1 MVVYPHR
8 AMLRWVRGHDT
19 MLGQVRTL
27 FLTLCLIWTLVGVVW
42 ADRDGPG
49 EPFLTL
55 GAVAVVL
62 VSLIVGYRRG
72 RFPHWSW
79 AVEGVGVCLVAAG
92 SGHAITFGLFFV
104 WVNYRALY
112 GTLTDQAVGAASIL
126 GLMVAGAVF
135 FDLPVSDAASMLV
148 AAFLGLIV
156 NYILA
161 RGIHGSDRA
170 ALRERAVAKA
180 GAAFAATNS
189 RPEATTVAV
198 EAALTMDADAES
210 ALIAIVAG
218 RNARIIGVAGAADPG
233 AVGRVTPIEGLG
245 KEIREALKPG
255 GFALIGGEQAAAL
268 TRSFELRAVPAVAVA
283 PLAVHNDVFGMIV
296 LLLHRRPPDDLAAA
310 LTTLAD
316 AAALTL
322 DQQLSRSR
330 LKIVV
335 EHSPDA
341 LILASERGVIRF
353 VNPAAERLLDRPA
366 AELLGSDLQ
375 LLLHPE
381 DLAATL
387 AAPSA
392 VAQTCRIRGREDQ
405 AWNETEAVVEYVTE
419 HDGSRSIIFNAR
431 DVSERRRLE
440 MELRHAQKLESVGRL
455 AAGVA
460 HEINTPIQF
469 IGDNIRFIEEAFEGF
484 GKMLEAYEKGL
495 GEMRT
500 TPALAGTVTE
510 IEAMAE
516 EADVEYL
523 LEEAPVAIGQALE
536 GVNQVA
542 HIVRAMKAFG
552 HPGGEEKKPA
562 DLNEAINNTI
572 VVAQNEIKFIAD
584 VTTDLAELPMVPCHV
599 GDINQTMLNL
609 VINAAHAI
617 ESAGRG
623 RGTIHVTTR
632 VEDDQA
638 VIDVA
643 DTGTGVPAEIADKL
657 FDPFFT
663 TKELGTGT
671 GQGLALVRTLV
682 VDRHGGKVDFTT
694 ELGVG
699 TTFTVRLPLRD
710 PKSSARAEEKVM
722 EVAA

>member
-1 MVVYPHR
+1 
-8 AMLRWVRGHDT
+8 
-19 MLGQVRTL
+19 
-27 FLTLCLIWTLVGVVW
+27 
-42 ADRDGPG
+42 
-49 EPFLTL
+49 
-55 GAVAVVL
+55 
-62 VSLIVGYRRG
+62 
-72 RFPHWSW
+72 
-79 AVEGVGVCLVAAG
+79 
-92 SGHAITFGLFFV
+92 
-104 WVNYRALY
+104 
-112 GTLTDQAVGAASIL
+112 
-126 GLMVAGAVF
+126 
-135 FDLPVSDAASMLV
+135 
-148 AAFLGLIV
+148 
-156 NYILA
+156 
-161 RGIHGSDRA
+161 
-170 ALRERAVAKA
+170 
-180 GAAFAATNS
+180 
-189 RPEATTVAV
+189 
-198 EAALTMDADAES
+198 
-210 ALIAIVAG
+210 
-218 RNARIIGVAGAADPG
+218 
-233 AVGRVTPIEGLG
+233 
-245 KEIREALKPG
+245 
-255 GFALIGGEQAAAL
+255 
-268 TRSFELRAVPAVAVA
+268 
-283 PLAVHNDVFGMIV
+283 
-296 LLLHRRPPDDLAAA
+296 
-310 LTTLAD
+310 
-316 AAALTL
+316 
-322 DQQLSRSR
+322 
-330 LKIVV
+330 
-335 EHSPDA
+335 
-341 LILASERGVIRF
+341 
-353 VNPAAERLLDRPA
+353 
-366 AELLGSDLQ
+366 
-375 LLLHPE
+375 
-381 DLAATL
+381 
-387 AAPSA
+387 
-392 VAQTCRIRGREDQ
+392 
-405 AWNETEAVVEYVTE
+405 
-419 HDGSRSIIFNAR
+419 
-431 DVSERRRLE
+431 
-440 MELRHAQKLESVGRL
+440 
-455 AAGVA
+455 
-460 HEINTPIQF
+460 
-469 IGDNIRFIEEAFEGF
+469 
-484 GKMLEAYEKGL
+484 MLEAYEKGL

-699 TTFTVRLPLRD
+699 TTFTVRLPLQD
-710 PKSSARAEEKVM
+710 PKSSPRAEEKVM